1 MGKMNGQELAEFY
14 IKNQKL
20 SSPNMDLSH
29 RCILR
34 CPQCLRQKVEGLPRI
49 KRSFDIGKPEFRKI
63 LNYYENQITFCGQI
77 SDPIYHPDFLAFLE
91 MMNGLGKG
99 LRVATN
105 GTNDKSGNMDNKWWD
120 KAYSYGLG
128 ENCWVFGV
136 DGLDEKSEL
145 YRIGSNF
152 KQVWETM
159 KIGVQAGHPIVW
171 QYIIFGYNEHEIERA
186 KEIAHKEGITLLLI
200 KTNRGFDPRSRT
212 LRKNVQKQYENFQR
226 PSEKNTV
233 KKIKSEEY
241 FNVTPELERWRKV
254 RQGAFK

>member
-1 MGKMNGQELAEFY
+1 MNGQELAEFY

-63 LNYYENQITFCGQI
+63 LNYYDNQITFCGQI

-91 MMNGLGKG
+91 MMDGLGKG

-105 GTNDKSGNMDNKWWD
+105 GTNDKSGNMDDKWWE

-128 ENCWVFGV
+128 ENCWYFGV
-136 DGLDEKSEL
+136 DGLDKKSEL

-152 KQVWETM
+152 EQVWETM
-159 KIGVQAGHPIVW
+159 KMGVQAGHPIVW
-171 QYIIFGYNEHEIERA
+171 QYIIFGYNEHEIEQA
-186 KEIAHKEGITLLLI
+186 KEIAHKEGITLLLV
-200 KTNRGFDPRSRT
+200 KTNRGFDPRSRN
-212 LRKNVQKQYENFQR
+212 LRKNVQKAYDNFAV
-226 PSEKNTV
+226 PSDKNRV

>member
-1 MGKMNGQELAEFY
+1 MKEKHSDFY
-14 IKNQKL
+14 IRNQRF

-105 GTNDKSGNMDNKWWD
+105 GTNDKSGNMDDKWWD

>member
-1 MGKMNGQELAEFY
+1 MNGQELAEFY

-105 GTNDKSGNMDNKWWD
+105 GTNDKSGNMDDKWWD

>member
-1 MGKMNGQELAEFY
+1 MNGQELAEFY

-91 MMNGLGKG
+91 MMDGLGKG
-99 LRVATN
+99 LRIATN
-105 GTNDKSGNMDNKWWD
+105 GTNDKSGNMDDKWWE

-128 ENCWVFGV
+128 ENCWYFGV
-136 DGLDEKSEL
+136 DGLDKKSEL

-152 KQVWETM
+152 EQVWETM
-159 KIGVQAGHPIVW
+159 KMGVAAGHPIVW
-171 QYIIFGYNEHEIERA
+171 QFIIFGYNEHEIEQA

-212 LRKNVQKQYENFQR
+212 LRKNVQKAYDNFNV
-226 PSEKNTV
+226 PSDKNRV

-241 FNVTPELERWRKV
+241 FNVTPELKRWRQV
-254 RQGAFK
+254 REGALK

>member
-1 MGKMNGQELAEFY
+1 MIGQELAEFY
-14 IKNQKL
+14 IKNQRL

-63 LNYYENQITFCGQI
+63 LNYYDNQITFCGQI

-120 KAYSYGLG
+120 KAYSYGHG

>member
-1 MGKMNGQELAEFY
+1 MNGQELAEFY

-105 GTNDKSGNMDNKWWD
+105 CTNDKSGNMDDKWWE

-159 KIGVQAGHPIVW
+159 KMGVQAGHPIVW
-171 QYIIFGYNEHEIERA
+171 QFIIFGYNEHEIEQA

-212 LRKNVQKQYENFQR
+212 LRKNVQKQYENFQK

>member
-1 MGKMNGQELAEFY
+1 MNGQELAEFY

-105 GTNDKSGNMDNKWWD
+105 GTNDKSGNMDDKWWE

-128 ENCWVFGV
+128 ENSWVFGV
-136 DGLDEKSEL
+136 DGLDEKSQL

-159 KIGVQAGHPIVW
+159 KMGVQAGHPIVW
-171 QYIIFGYNEHEIERA
+171 QFIIFGYNEHEIEQA

-212 LRKNVQKQYENFQR
+212 LRKNVQKQYENFQK

>member
-1 MGKMNGQELAEFY
+1 MNGQELAEFY

-63 LNYYENQITFCGQI
+63 LNYYDNQITFCGQI

-91 MMNGLGKG
+91 MMDGLGKG
-99 LRVATN
+99 LRIATN
-105 GTNDKSGNMDNKWWD
+105 GTNDKSGNMDDKWWE

-128 ENCWVFGV
+128 ENCWYFGV
-136 DGLDEKSEL
+136 DGLDKKSEL

-152 KQVWETM
+152 EQVWETM
-159 KIGVQAGHPIVW
+159 KMGVQAGHPIVW
-171 QYIIFGYNEHEIERA
+171 QYIIFGYNEHEIEQA

-200 KTNRGFDPRSRT
+200 KTNRGFDPRSRN
-212 LRKNVQKQYENFQR
+212 LRKNVQKAYENFNV
-226 PSEKNTV
+226 PSEKNRV

>member
-14 IKNQKL
+14 IKNQRL

>member
-241 FNVTPELERWRKV
+241 FNVTPELKRWRKV

>member
-1 MGKMNGQELAEFY
+1 MNGQELAEFY

-105 GTNDKSGNMDNKWWD
+105 GTNDKSGNMGDKWWD

>member
-1 MGKMNGQELAEFY
+1 MNGQELAEFY

-63 LNYYENQITFCGQI
+63 LNYYDNQITFCGQI

-91 MMNGLGKG
+91 MMDGLGKG

-105 GTNDKSGNMDNKWWD
+105 GTNDKSGNMDDKWWE

-128 ENCWVFGV
+128 ENCWYFGV
-136 DGLDEKSEL
+136 DGLDKKSEL

-152 KQVWETM
+152 EQVWETM
-159 KIGVQAGHPIVW
+159 KMGVQAGHPIVW
-171 QYIIFGYNEHEIERA
+171 QYIIFGYNEHEIEQA

-200 KTNRGFDPRSRT
+200 KTNRGFDPRSRN
-212 LRKNVQKQYENFQR
+212 LRKNVQKAYENFNV
-226 PSEKNTV
+226 PSEKNRV
-233 KKIKSEEY
+233 KK
-241 FNVTPELERWRKV
+241 KV
-254 RQGAFK
+254 LSNLGCFFQEDLSDK

>member
-1 MGKMNGQELAEFY
+1 MNGQELAEFY

-63 LNYYENQITFCGQI
+63 LNYYDNQITFCGQI

-91 MMNGLGKG
+91 MMDGLGKG
-99 LRVATN
+99 LRIATN
-105 GTNDKSGNMDNKWWD
+105 GTNDKSGNMDDKWWE

-128 ENCWVFGV
+128 ENCWYFGV

-159 KIGVQAGHPIVW
+159 KMGVAAGHPIVW
-171 QYIIFGYNEHEIERA
+171 QFIIFGYNEHEIEQA

-200 KTNRGFDPRSRT
+200 KTNRGFDPRSRN
-212 LRKNVQKQYENFQR
+212 LRKNVQKAYENFNV
-226 PSEKNTV
+226 PSEKNRV

>member
-1 MGKMNGQELAEFY
+1 MNGQELAEFY

-63 LNYYENQITFCGQI
+63 LNYYDNQITFCGQI

-91 MMNGLGKG
+91 MMDGLGKG
-99 LRVATN
+99 LRIATN
-105 GTNDKSGNMDNKWWD
+105 GTNDKSGNMDDKWWE

-128 ENCWVFGV
+128 ENCWYFGV
-136 DGLDEKSEL
+136 DGLDKKSEL

-152 KQVWETM
+152 EQVWETM
-159 KIGVQAGHPIVW
+159 KMGVQAGHPIVW
-171 QYIIFGYNEHEIERA
+171 QYIIFGYNEHEIEQA
-186 KEIAHKEGITLLLI
+186 KEIAHKEGITLLLV
-200 KTNRGFDPRSRT
+200 KTNRGFDPRSRN
-212 LRKNVQKQYENFQR
+212 LRKNVQKAYENFNV
-226 PSEKNTV
+226 PSEKNRV

>member
-1 MGKMNGQELAEFY
+1 MNGQELAEFY

-171 QYIIFGYNEHEIERA
+171 QFIIFGYNEHEIEQA

>member
-14 IKNQKL
+14 IKNQRL

-120 KAYSYGLG
+120 KAYSYGHG

>member
-1 MGKMNGQELAEFY
+1 MNGQELAEFY

-63 LNYYENQITFCGQI
+63 LNYYDNQITFCGQI

-91 MMNGLGKG
+91 MMDGLGKG

-105 GTNDKSGNMDNKWWD
+105 GTNTKGMDEKWWE

-128 ENCWVFGV
+128 ENCWYFGV
-136 DGLDEKSEL
+136 DGLDKKSEL

-152 KQVWETM
+152 EQVWETM
-159 KIGVQAGHPIVW
+159 KMGVQYGHPIVW
-171 QYIIFGYNEHEIERA
+171 QYIISVSYTHL
-186 KEIAHKEGITLLLI
+186 TLPT
-200 KTNRGFDPRSRT
+200 K
-212 LRKNVQKQYENFQR
+212 
-226 PSEKNTV
+226 
-233 KKIKSEEY
+233 
-241 FNVTPELERWRKV
+241 
-254 RQGAFK
+254 A

>member
-1 MGKMNGQELAEFY
+1 MNGQELAEFY

-63 LNYYENQITFCGQI
+63 LNYYDNQITFCGQI

-91 MMNGLGKG
+91 MMDGLGKG
-99 LRVATN
+99 LRIATN
-105 GTNDKSGNMDNKWWD
+105 GTNDKSGNMDDKWWE

-128 ENCWVFGV
+128 ENCWYFGV
-136 DGLDEKSEL
+136 DGLDKKSEL

-152 KQVWETM
+152 EQVWETM
-159 KIGVQAGHPIVW
+159 KMGVQAGHPIVW
-171 QYIIFGYNEHEIERA
+171 QYIIFGYNEHEIEQA
-186 KEIAHKEGITLLLI
+186 KEIAHKEGITLLLV
-200 KTNRGFDPRSRT
+200 KTNRGFDPRSRN
-212 LRKNVQKQYENFQR
+212 LRKNVQKAYENFNV
-226 PSEKNTV
+226 PSEKNRV

-254 RQGAFK
+254 RQGAFR

>member
-1 MGKMNGQELAEFY
+1 MNGQELAEFY

-63 LNYYENQITFCGQI
+63 LNYYDNQITFCGQI

-91 MMNGLGKG
+91 MMDGLGKG

-105 GTNDKSGNMDNKWWD
+105 GTNDKSGNMDDKWWE

-128 ENCWVFGV
+128 ENCWYFGV
-136 DGLDEKSEL
+136 DGLDKKSEL

-152 KQVWETM
+152 EQVWETM
-159 KIGVQAGHPIVW
+159 KMGVQAGHPIVW
-171 QYIIFGYNEHEIERA
+171 QYIIFGYNEHEIEQA

-200 KTNRGFDPRSRT
+200 KTNRGFDPRSRN
-212 LRKNVQKQYENFQR
+212 LRKNVQKAYDNFAV
-226 PSEKNTV
+226 PSDKNRV

-254 RQGAFK
+254 RQGAFR

>member
-1 MGKMNGQELAEFY
+1 MNGQELAEFY
-14 IKNQKL
+14 IKNQRL

-99 LRVATN
+99 VRVATN
-105 GTNDKSGNMDNKWWD
+105 GTNDKSGNMDDKWWD

>member
-1 MGKMNGQELAEFY
+1 MNGQELAEFY
-14 IKNQKL
+14 IKNQRL

-63 LNYYENQITFCGQI
+63 LNYYDNQITFCGQI

-91 MMNGLGKG
+91 MMDGLGKG

-105 GTNDKSGNMDNKWWD
+105 GTNDKSGNMDDKWWE

-128 ENCWVFGV
+128 ENCWYFGV
-136 DGLDEKSEL
+136 DGLDKKSEL

-152 KQVWETM
+152 EQVWETM
-159 KIGVQAGHPIVW
+159 KMGVQAGHPIVW
-171 QYIIFGYNEHEIERA
+171 QYIIFGYNEHEIEQA

-200 KTNRGFDPRSRT
+200 KTNRGFDPRSRN
-212 LRKNVQKQYENFQR
+212 LRKNVQKAYENFNV
-226 PSEKNTV
+226 PSEKNRV

-254 RQGAFK
+254 RQGAFR

>member
-1 MGKMNGQELAEFY
+1 MNGQELAEFY

-63 LNYYENQITFCGQI
+63 LNYYDNQITFCGQI

-91 MMNGLGKG
+91 MMDGLGKG

-105 GTNDKSGNMDNKWWD
+105 GTNDKSGNMDDKWWE

-128 ENCWVFGV
+128 ENCWYFGV
-136 DGLDEKSEL
+136 DGLDKKSEL

-152 KQVWETM
+152 EQVWETM
-159 KIGVQAGHPIVW
+159 KMGVQAGHPIVW
-171 QYIIFGYNEHEIERA
+171 QYIIFGYNEHEIEQA

-200 KTNRGFDPRSRT
+200 KTNRGFDPRSRN
-212 LRKNVQKQYENFQR
+212 LRKNVQKAYENFNV
-226 PSEKNTV
+226 PSEKNRV

-241 FNVTPELERWRKV
+241 FNVTPELKRWRQV
-254 RQGAFK
+254 REGALK